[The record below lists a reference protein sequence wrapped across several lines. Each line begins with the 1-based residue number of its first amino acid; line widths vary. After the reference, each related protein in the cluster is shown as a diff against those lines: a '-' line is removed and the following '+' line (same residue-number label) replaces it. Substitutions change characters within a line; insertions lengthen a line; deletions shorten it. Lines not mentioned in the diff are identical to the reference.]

1 MKTSVIQFLST
12 ALIIVTLIL
21 IHKFSGENERKNILV
36 NSKDQVDPNSSKTS
50 NSHATIEL
58 DTESFR
64 PAGNENNKD
73 LKSAIKKGNTL
84 EYSSRAEESLNNF
97 LLSLVPAPQVF
108 TVSGKDR
115 SFIKG
120 LKGSVIFINPKALE
134 TIDGLPVSESI
145 RIELTEVLTKREMI
159 MNGINT
165 RSGDSLLISGG
176 MYRIE
181 MFSGKSKLR
190 IKEGESLHVKF
201 PKIQDDLMSLFYG
214 EEDSKGNVN
223 WVFDDTINNLKN
235 KYSIGVRRP
244 DGNKQEVQYLN
255 VNKRA
260 ADSLNNLKQ
269 EYYRKYSQIEY
280 WDLYISRLEWI
291 NVDKF
296 ISIRGPRTSM
306 YLTSSNDSIEV
317 CKCFIVFKKI
327 NAQVSQT
334 NVPFSGKLIFGFLPV
349 GQEVTILAIGYY
361 DTIPFIAEDIV
372 SIKNNITHEIVFKR
386 TTEEEIIYKINQISY

>member
-120 LKGSVIFINPKALE
+120 LKGSVIFINPKAL
-134 TIDGLPVSESI
+134 
-145 RIELTEVLTKREMI
+145 
-159 MNGINT
+159 
-165 RSGDSLLISGG
+165 
-176 MYRIE
+176 
-181 MFSGKSKLR
+181 
-190 IKEGESLHVKF
+190 
-201 PKIQDDLMSLFYG
+201 
-214 EEDSKGNVN
+214 
-223 WVFDDTINNLKN
+223 
-235 KYSIGVRRP
+235 
-244 DGNKQEVQYLN
+244 
-255 VNKRA
+255 
-260 ADSLNNLKQ
+260 
-269 EYYRKYSQIEY
+269 
-280 WDLYISRLEWI
+280 
-291 NVDKF
+291 
-296 ISIRGPRTSM
+296 
-306 YLTSSNDSIEV
+306 
-317 CKCFIVFKKI
+317 
-327 NAQVSQT
+327 
-334 NVPFSGKLIFGFLPV
+334 
-349 GQEVTILAIGYY
+349 
-361 DTIPFIAEDIV
+361 
-372 SIKNNITHEIVFKR
+372 
-386 TTEEEIIYKINQISY
+386 

>member
-1 MKTSVIQFLST
+1 
-12 ALIIVTLIL
+12 
-21 IHKFSGENERKNILV
+21 
-36 NSKDQVDPNSSKTS
+36 
-50 NSHATIEL
+50 
-58 DTESFR
+58 
-64 PAGNENNKD
+64 
-73 LKSAIKKGNTL
+73 
-84 EYSSRAEESLNNF
+84 
-97 LLSLVPAPQVF
+97 
-108 TVSGKDR
+108 
-115 SFIKG
+115 
-120 LKGSVIFINPKALE
+120 
-134 TIDGLPVSESI
+134 
-145 RIELTEVLTKREMI
+145 